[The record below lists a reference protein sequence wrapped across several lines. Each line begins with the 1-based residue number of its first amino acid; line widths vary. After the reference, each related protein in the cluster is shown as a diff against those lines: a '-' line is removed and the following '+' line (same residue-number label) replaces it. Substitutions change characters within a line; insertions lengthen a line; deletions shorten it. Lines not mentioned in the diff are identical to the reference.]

1 MTSRN
6 AYFSASAGIL
16 GIAAAAFMIGGGRAQ
31 GAAPIQSV
39 DPSALSPVARTD
51 QSDFSSTNRAETGTV
66 YTVPAGKRLV
76 IELVSGRAVVASGTK
91 VRSTMVTRVAS
102 GSMNTHLTWAL
113 QSVEGTHQIFAFT
126 QPVRQYA
133 DAGTK
138 VDITTT
144 RSTLADSGGIT
155 YSFSGYLINTP

>member
-1 MTSRN
+1 M
-6 AYFSASAGIL
+6 L
-16 GIAAAAFMIGGGRAQ
+16 GAGRAQ
-31 GAAPIQSV
+31 GAAPSQSI
-39 DPSALSPVARTD
+39 DPAALGPVARTD
-51 QSDFSSTNRAETGTV
+51 QADFSSTNRVETGTI

-76 IELVSGRAVVASGTK
+76 IEVVSGRAVVASGTK

-102 GSMNTHLTWAL
+102 GSMNTHLTWTL
-113 QSVEGTHQIFAFT
+113 QSVEGTHQIFALT
-126 QPVRQYA
+126 HPIRLYA

-144 RSTLADSGGIT
+144 RSTLANSGGIT